1 MNLTRAAS
9 GLVLAIGIVFVLT
22 TGQDLL
28 IPFVFAVL
36 IWFLIRKVKS
46 VLEKVEFFR
55 ERFPKWLKSVV
66 TSVVLIGIV
75 GFIGTIL
82 TASINSLAQSYPVYE
97 ANIATMMNRI
107 NETFNINLSALLT
120 DFMVDFDFG
129 SILESI
135 LSSLS
140 GLFGNAFMI
149 LIYVLFVFLEESSF
163 PVKLKEVFKSEDQY
177 KRTTDI
183 LNEIEG
189 SITNY
194 IGLKTLTSVIT
205 GVLSFVVLVIVGVDS
220 PVFWA
225 FLIFL
230 LNYIPIMGSMVGTV
244 FPAIFSLLQF
254 GEFQPFFMVLIFVGI
269 IQILVGNVLEP
280 KLMGSSLN
288 ISALVTILSLSFWGT
303 VWGIIGMFLSVP
315 ITVILVIVWTQF
327 PSTRPIAIMLSDK
340 GQV

>member
-1 MNLTRAAS
+1 MNPTRAAS
-9 GLVLAIGIVFVLT
+9 GLVLAIAIIFILI

-28 IPFVFAVL
+28 IPFVFAIL
-36 IWFLIRKVKS
+36 IWFLVRKVKS
-46 VLEKVEFFR
+46 VLDRVRFFR
-55 ERFPKWLKSVV
+55 EYFPNWLKTLV
-66 TSVVLIGIV
+66 TSFVMIVIV
-75 GFIGTIL
+75 GSVGTVL
-82 TASINSLAQSYPVYE
+82 TASINSLAKSYQRYE
-97 ANIATMMNRI
+97 ANVTDMMSKI
-107 NETFNINLSALLT
+107 NKLFNIDLASLLS

-135 LSSLS
+135 FTSLS

-149 LIYVLFVFLEESSF
+149 LIYVLFVFLEEASF
-163 PVKLKEVFKSEDQY
+163 QTKLRAVFKSDEQHN
-177 KRTTDI
+177 RASEI
-183 LNEIEG
+183 LNKIEG
-189 SITNY
+189 SITHY

-205 GVLSFVVLVIVGVDS
+205 GLLSYAVLLIVGVDS

-230 LNYIPIMGSMVGTV
+230 LNYIPIIGSMVGTL

-254 GEFQPFFMVLIFVGI
+254 GEFQPFLMVLIFVGS
-269 IQILVGNVLEP
+269 IQVLIGNVLEP
-280 KLMGSSLN
+280 KLMGNSLN
-288 ISALVTILSLSFWGT
+288 ISALVTILSLSFWGA

-315 ITVILVIVWTQF
+315 ITVILVIVWAQF

>member
-9 GLVLAIGIVFVLT
+9 GLVMAIAIVFILI

-36 IWFLIRKVKS
+36 IWFLVRKVKS
-46 VLEKVEFFR
+46 VLDRVKFFR
-55 ERFPKWLKSVV
+55 DRFPSWLKTIV
-66 TSVVLIGIV
+66 TSVVLIGMV
-75 GFIGTIL
+75 GFVGSIL
-82 TASINSLAQSYPVYE
+82 TASINSLAQSYPRYE
-97 ANIATMMNRI
+97 ANITTMMNRI
-107 NETFNINLSALLT
+107 NEMFKIDLSALLT

-135 LSSLS
+135 FSSLS
-140 GLFGNAFMI
+140 GIFGNAFMI
-149 LIYVLFVFLEESSF
+149 LIYVLFVFLEEASF
-163 PVKLKEVFKSEDQY
+163 DIKLREVFKSEDQH
-177 KRTTDI
+177 KRTTNI
-183 LNEIEG
+183 LNKIEG

-205 GVLSFVVLVIVGVDS
+205 GVLSFVVLVIIGVDS

-230 LNYIPIMGSMVGTV
+230 LNFIPIIGSMVGTL

-254 GEFQPFFMVLIFVGI
+254 GEFQPFFMVLIFVGV
-269 IQILVGNVLEP
+269 IQVLVGNVLEP
-280 KLMGSSLN
+280 KLMGNSLN
-288 ISALVTILSLSFWGT
+288 ISALVTILSLSFWGA

-315 ITVILVIVWTQF
+315 ITVILVIVWAQF

>member
-9 GLVLAIGIVFVLT
+9 GLVLAIAIVFILII
-22 TGQDLL
+22 GQDLL

-36 IWFLIRKVKS
+36 IWFLVRKVRS
-46 VLEKVEFFR
+46 VLDRLKFFR
-55 ERFPKWLKSVV
+55 KHFPKWLKSIV

-75 GFIGTIL
+75 GFVGTVL
-82 TASINSLAQSYPVYE
+82 TASINSLARSYPQYE
-97 ANIATMMNRI
+97 ANITTMMNRL
-107 NETFNINLSALLT
+107 NETFSIDISDLFV

-135 LSSLS
+135 FSSIS
-140 GLFGNAFMI
+140 GLFGNTFMI
-149 LIYVLFVFLEESSF
+149 LIYVLFVFLEEASF
-163 PVKLKEVFKSEDQY
+163 HTKLKAVFKGEAQY
-177 KRTTDI
+177 KTTREI
-183 LNEIEG
+183 LAKIEG

-205 GVLSFVVLVIVGVDS
+205 GILSYVVLVIVGVDS

-230 LNYIPIMGSMVGTV
+230 LNFIPIIGSMVGTF

-254 GEFQPFFMVLIFVGI
+254 GEFQPFFMVLIFVGV
-269 IQILVGNVLEP
+269 IQVLVGNVLEP
-280 KLMGSSLN
+280 KLMGNSLN
-288 ISALVTILSLSFWGT
+288 ISALVTILSLSFWGA